1 MIQKKI
7 CLMGSFAV
15 GKTSLVRRFV
25 ENMFSDKY
33 LTTLGVKISKKIV
46 NIRMEDVTILI
57 WDIGGEDLFP
67 QTKLT
72 YLRGMS
78 GYLLVVDKTRAS
90 TLEIVIDIQKKVRGT
105 FPNVPCILLVNK
117 TDLNGQWDIED
128 LTIEKLRHEGW
139 DIMKTSAKTGLGV
152 EEAFTCLAAKMLE
165 KTIT

>member
-46 NIRMEDVTILI
+46 NIQLEDVTILI

-90 TLEIVIDIQKKVRGT
+90 TLEIVIDIQKKVKGDISRGT
-105 FPNVPCILLVNK
+105 LHPACEQNRP
-117 TDLNGQWDIED
+117 
-128 LTIEKLRHEGW
+128 
-139 DIMKTSAKTGLGV
+139 
-152 EEAFTCLAAKMLE
+152 
-165 KTIT
+165 